1 MCVCDPHTVGS
12 CFHTSGRGG
21 TRTGLWLESHA
32 GEAGDE
38 WSVTLNQQGHSHTH
52 RQISVAVIAYR
63 TDTPSCCVHQSS
75 RIYSTGA
82 FRIIKKKPSALLL
95 FLGQM
100 SFCILIFLN
109 VSLNG
114 WIWFKLKFVQF
125 QVIKQNS
132 TCSLSSDSCAD
143 SCATR
148 VTVSPSFS
156 WRQRISFCS
165 HSPSLLTRDM
175 ALMRGNHSKFFS
187 WDSRDKKDVKKK
199 ESTQLLG
206 DPDLAWTSSPIP
218 RQRLMSC
225 WKPQKQ
231 KGKQT
236 VLMHHS

>member
-1 MCVCDPHTVGS
+1 MGVCVWSSHSWELFSRIWQRRNNRPVTGITC
-12 CFHTSGRGG
+12 RGG
-21 TRTGLWLESHA
+21 RWW
-32 GEAGDE
+32 E

-63 TDTPSCCVHQSS
+63 TDTPSCCVHGYHQSS

-225 WKPQKQ
+225 
-231 KGKQT
+231 
-236 VLMHHS
+236 